1 MGLILIPLILVL
13 AGIGLFVLLL
23 YLIAKRIDSKK
34 KETFE
39 KREY

>member
-1 MGLILIPLILVL
+1 MSLLMIPLILVL
-13 AGIGLFVLLL
+13 AGIGIFILLIFV
-23 YLIAKRIDSKK
+23 IAKRIESKK